1 MKVLVNFARIFVG
14 VLFIFSG
21 FVKMVD
27 PLGFS
32 YKLEEYLGP
41 AVFDIGFLEPHSLVL
56 AVVLVIFELLLGVML
71 LLGYAMNFTRWSL
84 LLMIVFF
91 TFLTF
96 YSAYFNKV
104 TDCGCFGDAIPLDPW
119 ESFFKDVI
127 LLVLIILIFIKSHYI
142 RPLLK
147 TNTSKWIIFILFIGC
162 LALTYR
168 VLTHLPVIDF
178 RAYKIGNNI
187 PEKRMA
193 VGNEIPKIQDFYVFS
208 EEGEIA
214 DELLEEEK
222 LLMIVSYK
230 LELSDEKGWQAVK
243 EASEQALS
251 NGYKIVG
258 ITSSSDRNIE
268 EISEKYNLN
277 FPFYAMDETASKT
290 IIRANPGLVTL
301 ESGTVTQKAHWRDV
315 KKLTFA
321 ESSQ

>member
-32 YKLEEYLGP
+32 YKLGEYLGP

>member
-32 YKLEEYLGP
+32 YKLGEYLGP

-119 ESFFKDVI
+119 ESFIKDVI
-127 LLVLIILIFIKSHYI
+127 LLLLIILIFTRSYFIQPFL
-142 RPLLK
+142 R
-147 TNTSKWIIFILFIGC
+147 TRANKWIVFIVFIGC
-162 LALTYR
+162 LGITYQVMR
-168 VLTHLPVIDF
+168 HLPIIDF

-187 PEKRMA
+187 AELRVA
-193 VGNEIPKIQDFYVFS
+193 EGSEEPKIGDFYVFDDT
-208 EEGEIA
+208 GEIA
-214 DELLEEEK
+214 DDILRIEK
-222 LLMIVSYK
+222 LLIIVSYK
-230 LELSDEKGWQAVK
+230 MELSDERGWQAVK
-243 EASEQALS
+243 NTADRAEE
-251 NGYKIVG
+251 NGYKVIG
-258 ITSSSDRNIE
+258 LTSSGDKTIE
-268 EISEKYNLN
+268 EMKDKFNINI
-277 FPFYAMDETASKT
+277 PFYSMDETASKT

-301 ESGTVTQKAHWRDV
+301 KKGTVTQKESWRDV
-315 KKLTFA
+315 KDLEFD
-321 ESSQ
+321 